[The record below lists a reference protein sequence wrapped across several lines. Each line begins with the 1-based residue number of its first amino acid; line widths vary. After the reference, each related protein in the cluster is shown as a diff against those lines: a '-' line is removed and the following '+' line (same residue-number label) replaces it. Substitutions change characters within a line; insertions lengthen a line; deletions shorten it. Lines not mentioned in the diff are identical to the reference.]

1 MGKRVSF
8 KYIHICLPF
17 FATKDPAF
25 LSQDKDDISTIL
37 RDDLSDVM
45 SLNVPDSTKTDV
57 R

>member
-25 LSQDKDDISTIL
+25 LLQDKDDISTIL

-45 SLNVPDSTKTDV
+45 SLNVPDSTKTNV